1 MLNKLKLILNN
12 GKIMRR
18 VLITVLIIFVFKI
31 VTYIPIPLL
40 ETSTIDNAMK
50 NGGFLTFLNSFS
62 GNALGNYSIAAL
74 GISPYITASIVIQM
88 LQMDIVPAFKRWGEE
103 GESGRAKL
111 NQWTRYVTI
120 ILAFIQ
126 ALMILFG
133 LSSNAENIV
142 KYGIG
147 IPKVV
152 AILFMAIM
160 ITAGSAFVM
169 WLADLITRFGIGNG
183 SSIIIVAGIVTSLPS
198 AVSAL
203 WQQKVTEATGTYDY
217 VVFGIVV
224 FLYVAI
230 LVGVVY
236 MEKAIRKI
244 PTQYANRQGKTDS
257 HIPVKLNTAGVM
269 PVIFASTLMSIPATI
284 MGFANVDKEST
295 AGFWLDQIFTFTN
308 PLGFAIYIFLIFIF
322 SFFYTFLTVKP
333 DDIADDLQKS
343 NAFIPGIKPG
353 EETQNF
359 ISRVLFKVTVLG
371 ATYLAILAAIP
382 IIATIVFKLPQ
393 NVTIGGT
400 GLLIIVG
407 VAIETAKQLE
417 TEASEKAYKG
427 FM

>member
-1 MLNKLKLILNN
+1 
-12 GKIMRR
+12 MRR
-18 VLITVLIIFVFKI
+18 VLITVLILFVFKI

-74 GISPYITASIVIQM
+74 GISPYITASIVTQM

-103 GESGRAKL
+103 GEAGRAKL
-111 NQWTRYVTI
+111 NQVTRYITI
-120 ILAFIQ
+120 VLAFVQ

-133 LSSNAENIV
+133 LSANAENIV

-183 SSIIIVAGIVTSLPS
+183 SSLIITAGIITSLPS
-198 AVSAL
+198 AASAL
-203 WQQKVTEATGTYDY
+203 WQQKVTEAKGSYDY
-217 VVFGIVV
+217 VVFGIIV
-224 FLYVAI
+224 FLYIAI

-236 MEKAIRKI
+236 MEKAVRKI
-244 PTQYANRQGKTDS
+244 PTQYANRQGKSDS

-269 PVIFASTLMSIPATI
+269 PVIFASTLLSIPQTI
-284 MGFANVDKEST
+284 MGFAGVDKETT
-295 AGFWLDQIFTFTN
+295 AGFWLDQIFTYTN
-308 PLGFAIYIFLIFIF
+308 PLGFAIYMFMIFIF

-382 IIATIVFKLPQ
+382 IITSIIFKLPS

-400 GLLIIVG
+400 SLLIIVG

>member
-1 MLNKLKLILNN
+1 
-12 GKIMRR
+12 MRR
-18 VLITVLIIFVFKI
+18 VLITVLLIFVFKI

-40 ETSTIDNAMK
+40 ETSTIDNVMK

-74 GISPYITASIVIQM
+74 GISPYITASIVTQM

-103 GESGRAKL
+103 GEAGRAKL
-111 NQWTRYVTI
+111 NQVTRYITI
-120 ILAFIQ
+120 ALAFLQ
-126 ALMILFG
+126 ALMILLG
-133 LSSNAENIV
+133 LSINSENIV

-147 IPKVV
+147 IPKFV
-152 AILFMAIM
+152 AIIFMAIM

-183 SSIIIVAGIVTSLPS
+183 SSIIITAGIITSLPS
-198 AVSAL
+198 AASAL
-203 WQQKVTEATGTYDY
+203 WQQKITEATGSYDY
-217 VVFGIVV
+217 VIFGLVC
-224 FLYVAI
+224 FLYIAI

-236 MEKAIRKI
+236 MENAVRKI
-244 PTQYANRQGKTDS
+244 PTQYANRQGKSDS

-269 PVIFASTLMSIPATI
+269 PVIFASTLISIPATI
-284 MGFANVDKEST
+284 IGFCNVDKETT
-295 AGFWLDQIFTFTN
+295 AGFWLDQIFTYTN
-308 PLGFAIYIFLIFIF
+308 PIGFALYMFLIFIF

-343 NAFIPGIKPG
+343 NAFIPGIRPG
-353 EETQNF
+353 EDTQNY
-359 ISRVLFKVTVLG
+359 IAKILFKVTVLG
-371 ATYLAILAAIP
+371 ATYLALLAAVP
-382 IIATIVFKLPQ
+382 IITSIVFKLPAS
-393 NVTIGGT
+393 VTVGGT
-400 GLLIIVG
+400 SILIIVG

>member
-1 MLNKLKLILNN
+1 MK
-12 GKIMRR
+12 R

-40 ETSTIDNAMK
+40 ETTAIDNAMK
-50 NGGFLTFLNSFS
+50 NGGFLSFLNAFS

-103 GESGRAKL
+103 GEAGRAKI
-111 NQWTRYVTI
+111 NQATRYVAI
-120 ILAFIQ
+120 GLAFLQ
-126 ALMILFG
+126 ALMILVG
-133 LSSNAENIV
+133 LSANAENIV

-147 IPKVV
+147 IPKAV
-152 AILFMAIM
+152 AIIFMAIM

-183 SSIIIVAGIVTSLPS
+183 SSIIITAGIITSLPS

-203 WQQKVTEATGTYDY
+203 WQQKITEATGTYDY

-224 FLYVAI
+224 FLYIAI

-236 MEKAIRKI
+236 MEKAVRKI
-244 PTQYANRQGKTDS
+244 PTQYANRQGKSDS
-257 HIPVKLNTAGVM
+257 HIPIKLNTAGVM
-269 PVIFASTLMSIPATI
+269 PVIFASTLLSIPATI
-284 MGFANVDKEST
+284 MGFAGVDKETT
-295 AGFWLDQIFTFTN
+295 AGFWLDQIFTYNN
-308 PLGFAIYIFLIFIF
+308 PLGFAIYMFLVFIF

-333 DDIADDLQKS
+333 DEIADDLQKS
-343 NAFIPGIKPG
+343 NAFIPGIRPG
-353 EETQNF
+353 EDTQNY
-359 ISRVLFKVTVLG
+359 IAKVLFKVTVLG

-382 IIATIVFKLPQ
+382 IISTIVFKLPQ
-393 NVTIGGT
+393 QVSIGGT
-400 GLLIIVG
+400 SILIIVG

-417 TEASEKAYKG
+417 TEASEKAFKG

>member
-1 MLNKLKLILNN
+1 MK
-12 GKIMRR
+12 R
-18 VLITVLIIFVFKI
+18 VLITVLFIFVFKI

-74 GISPYITASIVIQM
+74 GISPYITASIVVQM
-88 LQMDIVPAFKRWGEE
+88 LQMDIVPAFKRWGDE
-103 GESGRAKL
+103 GEAGRAKL
-111 NQWTRYVTI
+111 NQWTRYITI
-120 ILAFIQ
+120 ALAFIQ

-133 LSSNAENIV
+133 LSANAENIV

-183 SSIIIVAGIVTSLPS
+183 SSIIITAGIVTSLPS
-198 AVSAL
+198 AASAL
-203 WQQKVTEATGTYDY
+203 WQQKVTEAKGTYDY
-217 VVFGIVV
+217 VVFGLVV
-224 FLYVAI
+224 FLYIAI
-230 LVGVVY
+230 LLGVVY

-284 MGFANVDKEST
+284 MGFANVDKETT
-295 AGFWLDQIFTFTN
+295 AGFWLDQIFTYTN
-308 PLGFAIYIFLIFIF
+308 PLGFAIYMFLVFIF

-353 EETQNF
+353 EETQNY

-382 IIATIVFKLPQ
+382 IITSIIFKLPA

-400 GLLIIVG
+400 SLLIIVG

-417 TEASEKAYKG
+417 TEASEKEYKG

>member
-1 MLNKLKLILNN
+1 
-12 GKIMRR
+12 MRR
-18 VLITVLIIFVFKI
+18 VLITALIIFVFKI

-40 ETSTIDNAMK
+40 ETSTIDNVMK

-74 GISPYITASIVIQM
+74 GISPYITASIVTQM

-103 GESGRAKL
+103 GEAGRAKL
-111 NQWTRYVTI
+111 NQATRYITI
-120 ILAFIQ
+120 ALAFLQ
-126 ALMILFG
+126 ALMILLG
-133 LSSNAENIV
+133 LSVNSENIV

-152 AILFMAIM
+152 AIIFMAIM

-183 SSIIIVAGIVTSLPS
+183 SSIIITAGIITSLPS
-198 AVSAL
+198 AASAL
-203 WQQKVTEATGTYDY
+203 WQQKVTGAAGSYDY
-217 VVFGIVV
+217 VIFGLVC
-224 FLYVAI
+224 FLYIAI
-230 LVGVVY
+230 IVGVVY
-236 MEKAIRKI
+236 MEKAVRKI
-244 PTQYANRQGKTDS
+244 PTQYANRQGKSDS

-269 PVIFASTLMSIPATI
+269 PVIFASTLISIPATI
-284 MGFANVDKEST
+284 IGFCNVDKETT
-295 AGFWLDQIFTFTN
+295 AGFWLDQIFTYTN
-308 PLGFAIYIFLIFIF
+308 PIGFAIYMFLIFIF

-343 NAFIPGIKPG
+343 NAFIPGIRPG
-353 EETQNF
+353 EDTQNF
-359 ISRVLFKVTVLG
+359 ISKVLFKVTVLG

-382 IIATIVFKLPQ
+382 IITSIIFKLPAS
-393 NVTIGGT
+393 VTVGGT
-400 GLLIIVG
+400 SILIIVG

>member
-1 MLNKLKLILNN
+1 
-12 GKIMRR
+12 MRR
-18 VLITVLIIFVFKI
+18 VLITVLLIFVFKI

-40 ETSTIDNAMK
+40 ETSTIDNVMK

-74 GISPYITASIVIQM
+74 GISPYITASIVTQM
-88 LQMDIVPAFKRWGEE
+88 LQMDIIPAFKRWGEE

-111 NQWTRYVTI
+111 NQATRYITI
-120 ILAFIQ
+120 ALAFLQ
-126 ALMILFG
+126 ALMILLG
-133 LSSNAENIV
+133 LSVNSENIV

-183 SSIIIVAGIVTSLPS
+183 SSIIITAGIITSLPS
-198 AVSAL
+198 AASAL
-203 WQQKVTEATGTYDY
+203 WQQKITGATGSYDY
-217 VVFGIVV
+217 VVFGLVC
-224 FLYVAI
+224 FLYIAI

-236 MEKAIRKI
+236 MEKAVRKI
-244 PTQYANRQGKTDS
+244 PTQYANRQGKSDS
-257 HIPVKLNTAGVM
+257 HIPIKLNTAGVM
-269 PVIFASTLMSIPATI
+269 PVIFASTLISIPATI
-284 MGFANVDKEST
+284 IGFCNVDKETT
-295 AGFWLDQIFTFTN
+295 AGFWLDQIFTYTN
-308 PLGFAIYIFLIFIF
+308 PIGFALYMFLVFIF

-333 DDIADDLQKS
+333 DDIAEDLQKS
-343 NAFIPGIKPG
+343 NAFIPGIRPG
-353 EETQNF
+353 EDTQNY
-359 ISRVLFKVTVLG
+359 ISKILFKVTVLG
-371 ATYLAILAAIP
+371 ATYLALLAAIP
-382 IIATIVFKLPQ
+382 IITSIIFNLPAS
-393 NVTIGGT
+393 VTVGGT
-400 GLLIIVG
+400 SILIIVG

>member
-18 VLITVLIIFVFKI
+18 VLITVLLIFVFKI

-40 ETSTIDNAMK
+40 ETSTIDNVMK

-74 GISPYITASIVIQM
+74 GISPYITASIVTQM

-103 GESGRAKL
+103 GEAGRAKL
-111 NQWTRYVTI
+111 NQVTRYITI
-120 ILAFIQ
+120 ALAFVQ

-147 IPKVV
+147 IPKLV

-183 SSIIIVAGIVTSLPS
+183 SSLIITAGIITSLPS
-198 AVSAL
+198 AASAL
-203 WQQKVTEATGTYDY
+203 WQQKVTEAKGSYDY
-217 VVFGIVV
+217 VVFGIIV
-224 FLYVAI
+224 FLYIAI

-236 MEKAIRKI
+236 MEKAVRKI
-244 PTQYANRQGKTDS
+244 PTQYANRQGKSDS

-269 PVIFASTLMSIPATI
+269 PVIFASTLLSIPQTI
-284 MGFANVDKEST
+284 MGFAGVDKETT
-295 AGFWLDQIFTFTN
+295 AGFWLDQIFTYTN
-308 PLGFAIYIFLIFIF
+308 PLGFAIYMFMIFIF

-382 IIATIVFKLPQ
+382 IITSIIFKLPA

-400 GLLIIVG
+400 SLLIIVG

-417 TEASEKAYKG
+417 TEASEKEYKG

>member
-1 MLNKLKLILNN
+1 MK
-12 GKIMRR
+12 R
-18 VLITVLIIFVFKI
+18 VLITVLFIFVFKI

-74 GISPYITASIVIQM
+74 GISPYITASIVVQM
-88 LQMDIVPAFKRWGEE
+88 LQMDIVPAFKRWGDE
-103 GESGRAKL
+103 GEAGRAKL
-111 NQWTRYVTI
+111 NQWTRYITI
-120 ILAFIQ
+120 ALAFIQ

-133 LSSNAENIV
+133 LSANAENIV

-183 SSIIIVAGIVTSLPS
+183 SSIIITAGIVTSLPS
-198 AVSAL
+198 AASAL
-203 WQQKVTEATGTYDY
+203 WQQKVTEAKGTYDY
-217 VVFGIVV
+217 VVFGLVV
-224 FLYVAI
+224 FLYIAI
-230 LVGVVY
+230 LLGVVY

-284 MGFANVDKEST
+284 MGFASVDKETT
-295 AGFWLDQIFTFTN
+295 AGFWLDQIFTYTN
-308 PLGFAIYIFLIFIF
+308 PLGFAIYMFLVFIF

-353 EETQNF
+353 EETQNY

-382 IIATIVFKLPQ
+382 IITSIIFKLPA

-400 GLLIIVG
+400 SLLIIVG

-417 TEASEKAYKG
+417 TEASEKEYKG

>member
-1 MLNKLKLILNN
+1 
-12 GKIMRR
+12 MRR
-18 VLITVLIIFVFKI
+18 VLITVLLIFVFKI

-50 NGGFLTFLNSFS
+50 NGGFLSFLNAFS

-103 GESGRAKL
+103 GEAGRAKL
-111 NQWTRYVTI
+111 NQWTRYVAI
-120 ILAFIQ
+120 ALAFLQ
-126 ALMILFG
+126 ALMILVG
-133 LSSNAENIV
+133 LSTNAENIV

-147 IPKVV
+147 IPKGV
-152 AILFMAIM
+152 AIIFMAIM

-183 SSIIIVAGIVTSLPS
+183 SSIIITAGIVTSLPS

-203 WQQKVTEATGTYDY
+203 WQQKVTGATGTYDY
-217 VVFGIVV
+217 VVFGVVV
-224 FLYVAI
+224 FLYIAI

-236 MEKAIRKI
+236 MEKTIRKI
-244 PTQYANRQGKTDS
+244 PTQYANRQGKSDS
-257 HIPVKLNTAGVM
+257 HIPIKLNTAGVM

-284 MGFANVDKEST
+284 MGFAGVDSETTS
-295 AGFWLDQIFTFTN
+295 GFWLTQIFTYTN
-308 PLGFAIYIFLIFIF
+308 PIGFAIYIFMVFIF

-333 DDIADDLQKS
+333 DDIAEDLQKS
-343 NAFIPGIKPG
+343 NAFIPGIRPG
-353 EETQNF
+353 EDTQNF
-359 ISRVLFKVTVLG
+359 ISKVLFKVTVLG
-371 ATYLAILAAIP
+371 ATYLAVLAAIP
-382 IIATIVFKLPQ
+382 IITSIVFKLPSS
-393 NVTIGGT
+393 VTIGGT
-400 GLLIIVG
+400 SILIIVG

-417 TEASEKAYKG
+417 TEASEKTYKG

>member
-1 MLNKLKLILNN
+1 MK
-12 GKIMRR
+12 R
-18 VLITVLIIFVFKI
+18 VLITVLLIFVFKF

-50 NGGFLTFLNSFS
+50 NGGFLTFLNAFS

-74 GISPYITASIVIQM
+74 GISPYITASIVVQM
-88 LQMDIVPAFKRWGEE
+88 LEMDIVPAFKRWSEE
-103 GESGRAKL
+103 GENGRAKL
-111 NQWTRYVTI
+111 NQATRYITI
-120 ILAFIQ
+120 ALAFMQ
-126 ALMILFG
+126 ALMILIG
-133 LSSNAENIV
+133 LSANAENIV

-152 AILFMAIM
+152 AVFFMAIM

-183 SSIIIVAGIVTSLPS
+183 SSIIITAGIITSLPS

-203 WQQKVTEATGTYDY
+203 WQQKITEANGTYDY

-224 FLYVAI
+224 FLYIAI

-236 MEKAIRKI
+236 MEKAVRKI
-244 PTQYANRQGKTDS
+244 PTQYANRQGKNES
-257 HIPVKLNTAGVM
+257 HIPIKLNTAGVM

-284 MGFANVDKEST
+284 MGFAGVDKET
-295 AGFWLDQIFTFTN
+295 NAGFWLDQIFSYN
-308 PLGFAIYIFLIFIF
+308 NALGFAIYIFMVFIF

-333 DDIADDLQKS
+333 DEIADDLQKS
-343 NAFIPGIKPG
+343 NAFIPGVRPG
-353 EETQNF
+353 EDTQNY
-359 ISRVLFKVTVLG
+359 IAKVLFKVTVLG

-382 IIATIVFKLPQ
+382 IISTIVFKLPQ
-393 NVTIGGT
+393 SVSIGGT
-400 GLLIIVG
+400 SILIIVG

-417 TEASEKAYKG
+417 TEASEKAFKG

>member
-1 MLNKLKLILNN
+1 
-12 GKIMRR
+12 MRR
-18 VLITVLIIFVFKI
+18 VLITVLILFVFKI

-74 GISPYITASIVIQM
+74 GISPYITASIVTQM

-103 GESGRAKL
+103 GEAGRAKL
-111 NQWTRYVTI
+111 NQVTRYITI
-120 ILAFIQ
+120 VLAFVQ

-133 LSSNAENIV
+133 LSANAENIV

-183 SSIIIVAGIVTSLPS
+183 SSLIVTAGIITSLPS
-198 AVSAL
+198 AASAL
-203 WQQKVTEATGTYDY
+203 WQQKVTEAKGSYDY
-217 VVFGIVV
+217 VVFGIIV
-224 FLYVAI
+224 FLYIAI

-236 MEKAIRKI
+236 MEKAVRKI
-244 PTQYANRQGKTDS
+244 PTQYANRQGKSDS

-284 MGFANVDKEST
+284 MGFAGVDKETT
-295 AGFWLDQIFTFTN
+295 AGFWLDQIFTYTN
-308 PLGFAIYIFLIFIF
+308 PLGFAIYMFMVFIF

-371 ATYLAILAAIP
+371 ATYLAILSAIP
-382 IIATIVFKLPQ
+382 IITSIVFKLPP

-400 GLLIIVG
+400 SLLIIVG

>member
-1 MLNKLKLILNN
+1 MK
-12 GKIMRR
+12 R
-18 VLITVLIIFVFKI
+18 VLITVLIIFIFKI

-40 ETSTIDNAMK
+40 ETTAIDNAMK
-50 NGGFLTFLNSFS
+50 NGGFLSFLNAFS

-103 GESGRAKL
+103 GEAGRAKI
-111 NQWTRYVTI
+111 NQATRYVAI
-120 ILAFIQ
+120 GLAFLQ
-126 ALMILFG
+126 ALMILVG
-133 LSSNAENIV
+133 LSANAENIV

-147 IPKVV
+147 IPKAV
-152 AILFMAIM
+152 AIIFMAIM

-183 SSIIIVAGIVTSLPS
+183 SSIIITAGIITSLPS

-203 WQQKVTEATGTYDY
+203 WQQKITEATGTYDY

-224 FLYVAI
+224 FLYIAI

-236 MEKAIRKI
+236 MEKAVRKI
-244 PTQYANRQGKTDS
+244 PTQYANRQGKSDS
-257 HIPVKLNTAGVM
+257 HIPIKLNTAGVM
-269 PVIFASTLMSIPATI
+269 PVIFASTLLSIPATI
-284 MGFANVDKEST
+284 MGFAGVDKETT
-295 AGFWLDQIFTFTN
+295 AGFWLDQIFTYNN
-308 PLGFAIYIFLIFIF
+308 PLGFAIYMFLVFIF

-333 DDIADDLQKS
+333 DEIADDLQKS
-343 NAFIPGIKPG
+343 NAFIPGIRPG
-353 EETQNF
+353 EDTQNY
-359 ISRVLFKVTVLG
+359 IAKVLFKVTVLG

-382 IIATIVFKLPQ
+382 IISTIVFKLPQ
-393 NVTIGGT
+393 QVSIGGT
-400 GLLIIVG
+400 SILIIVG

-417 TEASEKAYKG
+417 TEASEKAFKG

>member
-12 GKIMRR
+12 GKIMKR
-18 VLITVLIIFVFKI
+18 VLITVLLIFVFKI

-40 ETSTIDNAMK
+40 ETSAIDNAMK
-50 NGGFLTFLNSFS
+50 NGGFLSFLNAFS
-62 GNALGNYSIAAL
+62 GNALGNYSVAAL

-88 LQMDIVPAFKRWGEE
+88 LQMDIVPAFKRWSEE
-103 GESGRAKL
+103 GENGRAKL
-111 NQWTRYVTI
+111 NQWTRYVAI
-120 ILAFIQ
+120 ALAFLQ
-126 ALMILFG
+126 ALMILVG

-147 IPKVV
+147 IPKAV
-152 AILFMAIM
+152 AIIFMAIM

-183 SSIIIVAGIVTSLPS
+183 SSIIITAGIITSLPS

-203 WQQKVTEATGTYDY
+203 WQQKITGATGTYDY

-224 FLYVAI
+224 FLYIAI

-236 MEKAIRKI
+236 MEKAVRKI
-244 PTQYANRQGKTDS
+244 PTQYANRQGRSDS

-269 PVIFASTLMSIPATI
+269 PVIFASTLLSIPATI
-284 MGFANVDKEST
+284 MGFAGVDKETTS
-295 AGFWLDQIFTFTN
+295 GFWLDQVFSYSN
-308 PLGFAIYIFLIFIF
+308 PLGFAIYMFLIFIF
-322 SFFYTFLTVKP
+322 SFFYTFITVKP
-333 DDIADDLQKS
+333 DEIAEDLQKS
-343 NAFIPGIKPG
+343 NAFIPGVRPG
-353 EETQNF
+353 EDTQNY
-359 ISRVLFKVTVLG
+359 IAKVLFKVTVLG

-382 IIATIVFKLPQ
+382 IISTIVFKLPQ
-393 NVTIGGT
+393 SVSIGGT
-400 GLLIIVG
+400 SILIIVG

-417 TEASEKAYKG
+417 TEASEKAFKG

>member
-1 MLNKLKLILNN
+1 MK
-12 GKIMRR
+12 R
-18 VLITVLIIFVFKI
+18 VLITVLIIFIFKI

-40 ETSTIDNAMK
+40 ETTAIDNAMK
-50 NGGFLTFLNSFS
+50 NGGFLSFLNAFS

-103 GESGRAKL
+103 GEAGRAKI
-111 NQWTRYVTI
+111 NQATRYVAI
-120 ILAFIQ
+120 GLAFLQ
-126 ALMILFG
+126 ALMILVG
-133 LSSNAENIV
+133 LSANAENIV

-147 IPKVV
+147 IPKAV
-152 AILFMAIM
+152 AIIFMAIM

-183 SSIIIVAGIVTSLPS
+183 SSIIITAGIITSLPS

-203 WQQKVTEATGTYDY
+203 WQKKITEATGTYDY

-224 FLYVAI
+224 FLYIAI

-236 MEKAIRKI
+236 MEKAVRKI
-244 PTQYANRQGKTDS
+244 PTQYANRQGKSDS
-257 HIPVKLNTAGVM
+257 HIPIKLNTAGVM
-269 PVIFASTLMSIPATI
+269 PVIFASTLLSIPATI
-284 MGFANVDKEST
+284 MGFAGVDKETT
-295 AGFWLDQIFTFTN
+295 AGFWLDQIFTYNN
-308 PLGFAIYIFLIFIF
+308 PLGFAIYMFLVFIF

-333 DDIADDLQKS
+333 DEIADDLQKS
-343 NAFIPGIKPG
+343 NAFIPGIRPG
-353 EETQNF
+353 EDTQNY
-359 ISRVLFKVTVLG
+359 IAKVLFKVTVLG

-382 IIATIVFKLPQ
+382 IISTIVFKLPQ
-393 NVTIGGT
+393 QVSIGGT
-400 GLLIIVG
+400 SILIIVG

-417 TEASEKAYKG
+417 TEASEKAFKG

>member
-1 MLNKLKLILNN
+1 MK
-12 GKIMRR
+12 R
-18 VLITVLIIFVFKI
+18 VLITVLFIFVFKI

-74 GISPYITASIVIQM
+74 GISPYITASIVVQM
-88 LQMDIVPAFKRWGEE
+88 LQMDIVPAFKRWGDE
-103 GESGRAKL
+103 GEAGRAKL
-111 NQWTRYVTI
+111 NQWTRYITI
-120 ILAFIQ
+120 ALAFIQ

-133 LSSNAENIV
+133 LSANAENIV

-183 SSIIIVAGIVTSLPS
+183 SSIIITAGIVTSLPS
-198 AVSAL
+198 AASAL
-203 WQQKVTEATGTYDY
+203 WQQKVTEAKGTYDY
-217 VVFGIVV
+217 VVFGLVV
-224 FLYVAI
+224 FLYIAI
-230 LVGVVY
+230 LLGVVY

-284 MGFANVDKEST
+284 MGFTGVDKETTS
-295 AGFWLDQIFTFTN
+295 GFWLDQIFTYTN
-308 PLGFAIYIFLIFIF
+308 PLGFAIYMFLVFIF

-353 EETQNF
+353 EETQNY

-382 IIATIVFKLPQ
+382 IITSIIFKLPA

-400 GLLIIVG
+400 SLLIIVG

-417 TEASEKAYKG
+417 TEASEKEYKG

>member
-1 MLNKLKLILNN
+1 
-12 GKIMRR
+12 MRR

-50 NGGFLTFLNSFS
+50 NGGFLSFLNAFS

-88 LQMDIVPAFKRWGEE
+88 LEMDIVPAFKRWSEE
-103 GESGRAKL
+103 GENGRAKL
-111 NQWTRYVTI
+111 NQATRYVAI
-120 ILAFIQ
+120 ALAFLQ
-126 ALMILFG
+126 ALMILIG
-133 LSSNAENIV
+133 LSANAENIV

-147 IPKVV
+147 VPKVV
-152 AILFMAIM
+152 AVLFMAIM

-183 SSIIIVAGIVTSLPS
+183 SSIIITAGIITSLPS
-198 AVSAL
+198 GVGAL
-203 WQQKVTEATGTYDY
+203 WQQKITEATGTYDY

-224 FLYVAI
+224 FLYIAI

-236 MEKAIRKI
+236 MEKAVRKI
-244 PTQYANRQGKTDS
+244 PTQYASRQGKSDS
-257 HIPVKLNTAGVM
+257 HIPIKLNTAGVM

-284 MGFANVDKEST
+284 MGFAGVDKETTS
-295 AGFWLDQIFTFTN
+295 GFWLDQIFSYSN
-308 PLGFAIYIFLIFIF
+308 ALGFAIYIFMVFIF

-333 DDIADDLQKS
+333 DEIADDLQKS
-343 NAFIPGIKPG
+343 NAFIPGVRPG
-353 EETQNF
+353 EDTQNY
-359 ISRVLFKVTVLG
+359 IAKVLFKVTVLG

-382 IIATIVFKLPQ
+382 IISTIVFKLPQ
-393 NVTIGGT
+393 SVSIGGT
-400 GLLIIVG
+400 SILIIVG

-417 TEASEKAYKG
+417 TEASEKAFKG
-427 FM
+427 LM

>member
-1 MLNKLKLILNN
+1 
-12 GKIMRR
+12 MRR
-18 VLITVLIIFVFKI
+18 VLITVLLIFVFKI

-74 GISPYITASIVIQM
+74 GISPYITASIVVQM
-88 LQMDIVPAFKRWGEE
+88 LQMDIVPAFKRWGDE
-103 GESGRAKL
+103 GEAGRAKL
-111 NQWTRYVTI
+111 NQWTRYITI
-120 ILAFIQ
+120 ALAFTQ

-133 LSSNAENIV
+133 LSANAENIV

-160 ITAGSAFVM
+160 LTAGSAFVM

-183 SSIIIVAGIVTSLPS
+183 SSIIITAGIVTSLPS
-198 AVSAL
+198 AASAL
-203 WQQKVTEATGTYDY
+203 WQQKVTEARGTYDY
-217 VVFGIVV
+217 VVFGLVV
-224 FLYVAI
+224 FLYIAI

-244 PTQYANRQGKTDS
+244 PTQYANRQGKSDS

-269 PVIFASTLMSIPATI
+269 PVIFASTLMSIPTTI
-284 MGFANVDKEST
+284 MAFAGVDKETT
-295 AGFWLDQIFTFTN
+295 AGFWLDQIFTYTN
-308 PLGFAIYIFLIFIF
+308 PLGFAIYMFLVFIF

-382 IIATIVFKLPQ
+382 IITSIIFKLPAS
-393 NVTIGGT
+393 VTIGGT
-400 GLLIIVG
+400 SLLIIVG

-417 TEASEKAYKG
+417 TEASEKEYKG

>member
-12 GKIMRR
+12 GKIMKR

-40 ETSTIDNAMK
+40 ETTAIDNAMK
-50 NGGFLTFLNSFS
+50 NGGFLSFLNAFS

-103 GESGRAKL
+103 GEAGRAKI
-111 NQWTRYVTI
+111 NQATRYVAI
-120 ILAFIQ
+120 GLAFLQ
-126 ALMILFG
+126 ALMILVG
-133 LSSNAENIV
+133 LSANAENIV

-147 IPKVV
+147 IPKAV
-152 AILFMAIM
+152 AIIFMAIM

-183 SSIIIVAGIVTSLPS
+183 SSIIITAGIITSLPS

-203 WQQKVTEATGTYDY
+203 WQQKITEATGTYDY

-224 FLYVAI
+224 FLYIAI

-236 MEKAIRKI
+236 MEKAVRKI
-244 PTQYANRQGKTDS
+244 PTQYANRQGKSDS
-257 HIPVKLNTAGVM
+257 HIPIKLNTAGVM
-269 PVIFASTLMSIPATI
+269 PVIFASTLLSIPATI
-284 MGFANVDKEST
+284 MGFAGVDKETT
-295 AGFWLDQIFTFTN
+295 AGFWLDQIFTYNN
-308 PLGFAIYIFLIFIF
+308 PLGFAIYMFLVFIF

-333 DDIADDLQKS
+333 DEIADDLQKS
-343 NAFIPGIKPG
+343 NAFIPGIRPG
-353 EETQNF
+353 EDTQNY
-359 ISRVLFKVTVLG
+359 IAKVLFKVTVLG

-382 IIATIVFKLPQ
+382 IISTIVFKLPQ
-393 NVTIGGT
+393 QVSIGGT
-400 GLLIIVG
+400 SILIIVG

-417 TEASEKAYKG
+417 TEASEKAFKG

>member
-1 MLNKLKLILNN
+1 
-12 GKIMRR
+12 MRR
-18 VLITVLIIFVFKI
+18 VLITVLLIFVFKI

-74 GISPYITASIVIQM
+74 GISPYITASIVVQM
-88 LQMDIVPAFKRWGEE
+88 LQMDIVPAFKRWGDE
-103 GESGRAKL
+103 GEAGRAKL
-111 NQWTRYVTI
+111 NQWTRYITI
-120 ILAFIQ
+120 ALAFTQ

-133 LSSNAENIV
+133 LSANAENIV

-160 ITAGSAFVM
+160 LTAGSAFVM

-183 SSIIIVAGIVTSLPS
+183 SSIIITAGIVTSLPS
-198 AVSAL
+198 AASAL
-203 WQQKVTEATGTYDY
+203 WQQKVTEARGTYDY
-217 VVFGIVV
+217 VVFGLVV
-224 FLYVAI
+224 FLYIAI

-244 PTQYANRQGKTDS
+244 PTQYANRQGKSDS

-284 MGFANVDKEST
+284 MGFANVDKETT
-295 AGFWLDQIFTFTN
+295 AGFWLDQIFTYTN
-308 PLGFAIYIFLIFIF
+308 PLGFAIYMFLVFIF

-382 IIATIVFKLPQ
+382 IITSIIFKLPP

-400 GLLIIVG
+400 SLLIIVG

-417 TEASEKAYKG
+417 TEASEKEYKG